1 MMEALLMQIQVEM
14 QVMWWA
20 IIFLSLASLAAV
32 VISIYVWVQLEGMAR
47 STHQV
52 QYTNLPTPEFEEL
65 TEEMKK
71 NLTKSGYDNII

>member
-1 MMEALLMQIQVEM
+1 MEALLMQIQVEM

-32 VISIYVWVQLEGMAR
+32 AISIYVWVQLEGMAR